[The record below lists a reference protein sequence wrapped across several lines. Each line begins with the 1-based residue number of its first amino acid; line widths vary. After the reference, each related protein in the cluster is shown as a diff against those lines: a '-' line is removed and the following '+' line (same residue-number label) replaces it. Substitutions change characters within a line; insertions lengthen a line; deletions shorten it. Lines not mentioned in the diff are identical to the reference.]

1 MVRLLLEEGENL
13 VISSHA
19 QFCESD
25 SPKKLRTGD
34 AFLTDKRF
42 VFIGRMQIRTLGQL
56 IRTAKGEEE
65 TCVEIPACA
74 IIEVEKEE
82 ADDSIKM
89 VYQED
94 SNEKDALIK
103 PERVRYIGTLLSMGV
118 NMVSKEVGKIITDS
132 ISEKMGEEMGEK
144 VGGYLGGEIEEFS
157 QESMEEFIKGLLD
170 AWMEAFRKMLEQG
183 PAEVEAEREPGQ
195 EMTREV
201 EDFPIL
207 MKSYPGEDLPDTG
220 TLPEPEY
227 LPILRKTNEENVVLF
242 EQIF

>member
-1 MVRLLLEEGENL
+1 MVRLLLEEGESL

-25 SPKKLRTGD
+25 SPKKPRTGD

-56 IRTAKGEEE
+56 IRTAKGEGE
-65 TCVEIPACA
+65 TCIEIPACA

-94 SNEKDALIK
+94 SKEKDALIR

-118 NMVSKEVGKIITDS
+118 NMVSKEVGKILTDS
-132 ISEKMGEEMGEK
+132 ISEKIGEEMGEK
-144 VGGYLGGEIEEFS
+144 VGGYLGGEIEEFT
-157 QESMEEFIKGLLD
+157 QESMEEFIKGLID
-170 AWMEAFRKMLEQG
+170 AWMEAFRKLLEQG

-195 EMTREV
+195 EMTGEV

-207 MKSYPGEDLPDTG
+207 MKSYPGEGFSDTG
-220 TLPEPEY
+220 ALLEPE
-227 LPILRKTNEENVVLF
+227 LRLF
-242 EQIF
+242 L